1 MDRRCRSACRL
12 KWVKKGVRSDRS
24 STEEKKGHT
33 AKNFEVRFGRD
44 RVGKDQESVSSEGQY
59 MLNELKIKTDKD

>member
-1 MDRRCRSACRL
+1 M
-12 KWVKKGVRSDRS
+12 KKGVRSNRS
-24 STEEKKGHT
+24 SIEEMKGGT
-33 AKNFEVRFGRD
+33 GKNVEVRFGRD